1 MGRHRGRSG
10 SKEENGQNTEGQ
22 GEAVRNG
29 NVQTKKDQYIY
40 RNLGSVFIIAVMAL
54 FLFLLRYD
62 VPLYGDDVGGL
73 VSNNPDSTY
82 VDDRVVEGEC
92 VLNLDYSLSESWDR
106 LCYSYI
112 MWNGRV
118 ATKLVTPLVR
128 LIFSLPDGINWVL
141 FSLYIT
147 GFLLGLLLM
156 TVYIICGNIKEGM
169 RNPAIILLT
178 GTILFYIP
186 CYSYAYMTRLIMY
199 TFTNIYVVS
208 VILYLA
214 FYGAI
219 RRVYLRHNDLCAK
232 TGYLTDTRMKDAQ
245 LPGGMVTV
253 SGLVGINILGLL
265 AGLSHEA
272 YGVIFGMVLLTQLV
286 RFWFENHRKIS
297 IRYLFMYIGYIIG
310 FCICFFAPG
319 NFNRAQQS
327 HESTLRTVP
336 LIRRL
341 FNSIYIHVFVAYKFW
356 IVPVIVLPILVIIVV
371 VLFRKRILTVKD
383 ILKAVLNNLEWFF
396 GFAMSAVTWGLVARV
411 VNYGMLAANVLL
423 IIGVIRV
430 FRELWMIMEERHTI
444 FDGQCDRTQII
455 LTGVSIAVVIAMAA
469 GNYAD
474 MSEVHQIANEWREN
488 LSVARKVGM
497 EEIIVPAYPE
507 DLDPRFYDLRIINGQ
522 ERYDKIACRVVYG
535 THVILDSR

>member
-1 MGRHRGRSG
+1 M
-10 SKEENGQNTEGQ
+10 
-22 GEAVRNG
+22 
-29 NVQTKKDQYIY
+29 QTKKENYIY
-40 RNLGSVFIIAVMAL
+40 RNLGSVFIIVVMAL

-73 VSNNPDSTY
+73 VSNNPDNAY
-82 VDDRVVEGEC
+82 IDNRVVEGEC
-92 VLNLDYSLSESWDR
+92 VLNLNYSLSESWDK

-118 ATKLVTPLVR
+118 MTKVVTPLVR
-128 LIFSLPDGINWVL
+128 IIFSLPDGISWGV

-147 GFLLGLLLM
+147 GFLLGMLLL
-156 TVYIICGNIKEGM
+156 TVHMICGSLKEGI

-178 GTILFYIP
+178 GTLLFYIP
-186 CYSYAYMTRLIMY
+186 SYSYAYMTRLIMY

-219 RRVYLRHNDLCAK
+219 RRVYMRRADLHAE
-232 TGYLTDTRMKDAQ
+232 TGHLTDSRTNTVQ
-245 LPGGMVTV
+245 ISGGAAAFITV
-253 SGLVGINILGLL
+253 RTLVGINFLGLL
-265 AGLSHEA
+265 AGLTHEA

-336 LIRRL
+336 LIERL
-341 FNSIYIHVFVAYKFW
+341 FNSIYIHAFVAYKIW
-356 IVPVIVLPILVIIVV
+356 IVPVIVLPLLAILIVV
-371 VLFRKRILTVKD
+371 LLRKRILKVKD
-383 ILKAVLNNLEWFF
+383 ILTAVMNNLEWFF

-411 VNYGMLAANVLL
+411 VNYGMLAANVILV
-423 IIGVIRV
+423 IGVIRV
-430 FRELWMIMEERHTI
+430 IRELWLIVEERITI
-444 FDGQCDRTQII
+444 REGQFDRTQMI
-455 LTGVSIAVVIAMAA
+455 LAGLSIAVVIAMAA
-469 GNYAD
+469 VNYAD
-474 MSEVHQIANEWREN
+474 MSSVHQVANEWREN
-488 LSVARKVGM
+488 LRIARKVGM

-507 DLDPRFYDLRIINGQ
+507 NLNPRFYDVGIINGQ
-522 ERYDKIACRVVYG
+522 ERYDKIACQVVYG
-535 THVILDSR
+535 THVIIDSR